1 MKKSLLYKV
10 LLVLICLVLLPLQVA
25 MATVLG
31 NLRSGVN
38 ADRTRLVLN
47 FDKMPKYS
55 ETVADKQLIITFD
68 GKVKRSEKLQL
79 KDTLVKSAVLER
91 FNNQSRLVVTFYK
104 SVPQYSIFSLKSPNR
119 LVVDLKKINYNKR
132 VTKIADGITYTYLRE
147 NVGSLPEECYILEI
161 SPTSGYTLKPIL
173 GQGNSIQKGVL
184 SQMSSNAGAD
194 AAINASYFDSG
205 VWVVGNLMIDKK
217 WISAEDTPRTA
228 LIIDNNDRA
237 QIITNTSYSGKV
249 IRSDGISAPITGL
262 NRMRLAND
270 LIYYNDA
277 YGPSTDTNIYGI
289 EARIENNRV
298 TEISK
303 TGNLSLRPN
312 TIVLSGNGT
321 SARFLQG
328 LKLGAKVKIQQSFGR
343 TEADDA
349 KHVLGVGPLLVDN
362 GVQSVQTVPEEI
374 ADDIAVGRSPRTAI
388 GIRADGTI
396 VILVVD
402 GRSSSSSGMSL
413 YELASYM
420 VKLKVNR
427 AMNFD
432 GGGSSEMVVNG
443 DVVNVPSD
451 GDERP
456 IRVGLGVFGR

>member
-10 LLVLICLVLLPLQVA
+10 LIVLICLVLLPLQVA
-25 MATVLG
+25 MATVVS
-31 NLRSGVN
+31 NLRSGAN

-55 ETVADKQLIITFD
+55 ETISDKQLIITFD
-68 GKVKRSEKLQL
+68 GKVKRSENIQL
-79 KDTLVKSAVLER
+79 KDTLVKSAILER
-91 FNNQSRLVVTFYK
+91 FNDQSRLVVTFYK
-104 SVPQYSIFSLKSPNR
+104 SVPKYTIFSLKSPNR
-119 LVVDLKKINYNKR
+119 LVIDLKKISYDKR

-147 NVGSLPEECYILEI
+147 YVGSLPEEFYILEI
-161 SPTSGYTLKPIL
+161 SPNSGYTLKPIL

-184 SQMSSNAGAD
+184 SQMASNASAN
-194 AAINASYFDSG
+194 AAINASYFDSD

-217 WISAEDTPRTA
+217 WVSAEDTPRTA
-228 LIIDNNDRA
+228 LVIDTNDRA

-249 IRSDGISAPITGL
+249 IRRDGISAPITGL

-277 YGPSTDTNIYGI
+277 YGSSTDTNVYGI

-303 TGNLSLRPN
+303 TGNLALRPN
-312 TIVLSGNGT
+312 TVVLSGNGT

-328 LKLGAKVKIQQSFGR
+328 LKLGTKVKIQQSFGR

-362 GVQSVQTVPEEI
+362 GVQSVQTGPEEI

-413 YELASYM
+413 DELASYM
-420 VKLKVNR
+420 IKLKVNR

-443 DVVNVPSD
+443 EVVNAPSD

-456 IRVGLGVFGR
+456 IRVGLGIFGR

>member
-1 MKKSLLYKV
+1 MKKRLLYKV
-10 LLVLICLVLLPLQVA
+10 LVVLICLVLLPLQVA

-68 GKVKRSEKLQL
+68 GKVIRTERLQL
-79 KDTLVKSAVLER
+79 KDTLVKSAILER

-104 SVPQYSIFSLKSPNR
+104 SAPKYSIFSLKNPNR
-119 LVVDLKKINYNKR
+119 LVVDLKKINYDKR
-132 VTKIADGITYTYLRE
+132 VTKIAEGVTYTYLRE
-147 NVGSLPEECYILEI
+147 YVGYLPEEFYILEI

-184 SQMSSNAGAD
+184 SEIASKAGAK
-194 AAINASYFDSG
+194 AAINASYFDSD
-205 VWVVGNLMIDKK
+205 VWVVGNLMVDKK

-228 LIIDNNDRA
+228 LIIDNNDKA

-249 IRSDGISAPITGL
+249 IRGDGISAQITGL
-262 NRMRLAND
+262 NRMRLTND

-277 YGPSTDTNIYGI
+277 YGSSTDTNIYGI

-303 TGNLSLRPN
+303 TGNLVLRPN
-312 TIVLSGNGT
+312 TVVLSGNGT
-321 SARFLQG
+321 SAQFLQG
-328 LKLGAKVKIQQSFGR
+328 LKLGSRVNIQQSFGR
-343 TEADDA
+343 TEADNA

-362 GVQSVQTVPEEI
+362 GVTSVQVDAEEI
-374 ADDIAVGRSPRTAI
+374 ADDIAVGRSPRTAV

-396 VILVVD
+396 VVLVVD

-413 YELASYM
+413 EELSRYM
-420 VKLKVNR
+420 IKLKVNR

-443 DVVNVPSD
+443 DVVNAPSD

-456 IRVGLGVFGR
+456 IRVALGVFGR